1 MSADCPRSPVAGL
14 HATLSSVSPSAIN
27 CEIAVLPLELLLSL
41 QRSHFLLVGKTIQVS
56 KEPGAGYNVISNGQ
70 VKVDGQECNLVNCIQ
85 RKITL
90 TSHKEYR
97 NLQETIL
104 SKPMVLFTSVKL
116 TEGSTKDTVYAII
129 VNTRHPR
136 LRQEIEDS
144 MKDVTASEVG
154 ASYVLQFTLQK
165 TVQSYF
171 SLKEGYKM
179 HGLDLDFTCEFKCDS
194 FDVFHW
200 LGRITKTKELNG
212 KILDLS
218 CITED
223 EKCKVKKL
231 LDNMSASNVQIE
243 SISQQ
248 SPGAVSSFH
257 TGSSEDEVFS
267 SSQVQP
273 YAKRTSVKETSSSQL
288 PVVNEKSYLLQFT
301 QHLPKYIE

>member
-154 ASYVLQFTLQK
+154 ASYVLQ
-165 TVQSYF
+165 
-171 SLKEGYKM
+171 
-179 HGLDLDFTCEFKCDS
+179 
-194 FDVFHW
+194 
-200 LGRITKTKELNG
+200 TKELNG

>member
-1 MSADCPRSPVAGL
+1 MSAAGPGSPL
-14 HATLSSVSPSAIN
+14 PPVSPSATD
-27 CEIAVLPLELLLSL
+27 CEIAVLPLELLLNL
-41 QRSHFLLVGKTIQVS
+41 QRSQFHLVGKNIQVS

-70 VKVDGQECNLVNCIQ
+70 VKVNGQQCNLTNCIQ

-104 SKPMVLFTSVKL
+104 SKPMILFTSGKL
-116 TEGSTKDTVYAII
+116 TEGSTKDTVYAVI

-136 LRQEIEDS
+136 IRQEIEDS

-154 ASYVLQFTLQK
+154 ANYVLQFTLQK
-165 TVQSYF
+165 TIQSYF

-179 HGLDLDFTCEFKCDS
+179 HSLGLDFTCELKCDS

-200 LGRITKTKELNG
+200 LGRIAKTKELNG
-212 KILDLS
+212 KIVDLS
-218 CITED
+218 CTTED

-231 LDNMSASNVQIE
+231 LDKLSEPSIQIDSVSE
-243 SISQQ
+243 P
-248 SPGAVSSFH
+248 SPGAVSSFQ
-257 TGSSEDEVFS
+257 TGSSKDEVFNS
-267 SSQVQP
+267 PQAQP
-273 YAKRTSVKETSSSQL
+273 CAKRTSVKEMSSSQL
-288 PVVNEKSYLLQFT
+288 PAVNEKSYLLQFT